1 MMTSILKKM
10 SKDKT
15 PNLTSVEKF
24 INENKYDYPKLIPAL
39 KSLRTFV
46 GNEGIKE
53 TLCKMIQFIIVHQRA
68 HKPKRRSKRKRH
80 APKRIEIGRRS
91 KRSRTDSSISYE
103 EESAEDEDWDPSVPE
118 QEITSAERVALLQ
131 LITAAMINNGQSES
145 EEEEEE
151 EDDELMDIPKKP
163 EYLNG
168 HFLNC
173 LLLGPPGTGKTTF
186 ATIIA
191 DILDALGIIN
201 KKRFMITTRG
211 DWIGRFQG
219 HSVQKA
225 KKLIA
230 SAKGGIIFIDE
241 AYSLIAAKDGDDMYG
256 REVLTEIVESMTNQ
270 EKNVIFIFAGYED
283 DMKRLMNVNKGL
295 NRRFGYTF
303 EFKKPTALELFLI
316 FQKQLKENKWKIHK
330 KDRPAALAFFSRNP
344 TIFEFGGGSTTQFI
358 FYVKQV
364 VISRT
369 FPDPI
374 EKYVFPKDLEEAS
387 KLLKTYYVKT
397 KGLPPSAL
405 GMYI

>member
-1 MMTSILKKM
+1 MSFITKKM
-10 SKDKT
+10 KK
-15 PNLTSVEKF
+15 NLTPTLNSVEKF
-24 INENKYDYPKLIPAL
+24 VHDNKPDYPKLLPAL

-53 TLCKMIQFIIVHQRA
+53 TLCKMMQFIIVHQLA
-68 HKPKRRSKRKRH
+68 NKPQRRSKRKRY
-80 APKRIEIGRRS
+80 ATKPIEIGRRT
-91 KRSRTDSSISYE
+91 KRSRTDSNISYE
-103 EESAEDEDWDPSVPE
+103 EESEEDEWDPSTPE
-118 QEITSAERVALLQ
+118 ENISAAERVALLQ
-131 LITAAMINNGQSES
+131 LITAAMISNGQSDS

-151 EDDELMDIPKKP
+151 EEELDIPNKP
-163 EYLNG
+163 EYLKG

-201 KKRFMITTRG
+201 KKRFITTTRG

-230 SAKGGIIFIDE
+230 SAKGGVIFIDE

-256 REVLTEIVESMTNQ
+256 REVLTEIVESMTNPV
-270 EKNVIFIFAGYED
+270 KNVIFIFAGYEN
-283 DMKRLMNVNKGL
+283 DMKRLMTVNKGL
-295 NRRFGYTF
+295 SRRFGYTF
-303 EFKKPTALELFLI
+303 EFKKPTSLELFLI

-330 KDRPAALAFFSRNP
+330 RDRPKILSFFSRNP
-344 TIFEFGGGSTTQFI
+344 SVFQYGGGSTTQFI

-364 VISRT
+364 VISRI
-369 FPDPI
+369 FPNPI
-374 EKYVFPKDLEEAS
+374 EKYVLPGDLEEAVKML
-387 KLLKTYYVKT
+387 KLYYSRT
-397 KGLPPSAL
+397 NTLPLSAL

>member
-1 MMTSILKKM
+1 MTTLLKKM
-10 SKDKT
+10 KKSST
-15 PNLTSVEKF
+15 PTLTSVENF
-24 INENKYDYPKLIPAL
+24 VQNNKHDYPKLIPAL

-53 TLCKMIQFIIVHQRA
+53 TICKMIQFIIVHQLA
-68 HKPKRRSKRKRH
+68 NKPQRRSKRKRY
-80 APKRIEIGRRS
+80 ATKRIEIGRRP
-91 KRSRTDSSISYE
+91 KRSRTDSTISYE
-103 EESAEDEDWDPSVPE
+103 EESEEDEWDPSIPE
-118 QEITSAERVALLQ
+118 EDISSAERVALLQ
-131 LITAAMINNGQSES
+131 LITAAMISNGQSDS
-145 EEEEEE
+145 EEEEEVE
-151 EDDELMDIPKKP
+151 EDEINIPMKP
-163 EYLNG
+163 DYLKG

-186 ATIIA
+186 ATIIS

-201 KKRFMITTRG
+201 KKRFITTTRG

-256 REVLTEIVESMTNQ
+256 REVLTEIVESMTNPI
-270 EKNVIFIFAGYED
+270 KNVIFIFAGYED
-283 DMKRLMNVNKGL
+283 DMKRLMTVNKGL
-295 NRRFGYTF
+295 SRRFGYTF
-303 EFKKPTALELFLI
+303 QFKKPSALELFLI

-330 KDRPAALAFFSRNP
+330 KDRTKILSFFSRNP
-344 TIFEFGGGSTTQFI
+344 SVFQYGGGSTTQFI

-364 VISRT
+364 VISRI
-369 FPDPI
+369 FPNPI
-374 EKYVFPKDLEEAS
+374 EKYVLPRDLEEAV
-387 KLLKTYYVKT
+387 KLLKTYYSKT
-397 KGLPPSAL
+397 DSLPASAL